1 MMEAFLRCND
11 NAYLTRDK
19 GNDFYIFSDVSIKK
33 NNANMSKC

>member
-19 GNDFYIFSDVSIKK
+19 NDFYIFSDVSIKK